1 MVCYDSKCDKANV
14 QKWENKDEFQKKAV
28 TRWDT
33 KFFLKS
39 IYTFTYIHISK
50 VKCFKKKCTVDWPSK
65 KVIVFFVQKTKLK
78 QGVKWY
84 KTMKYSFR
92 YIARKEKNKP
102 RNKKKGKFS
111 VRSN

>member
-1 MVCYDSKCDKANV
+1 M
-14 QKWENKDEFQKKAV
+14 FQKKMYSRLTV
-28 TRWDT
+28 Q
-33 KFFLKS
+33 KS
-39 IYTFTYIHISK
+39 N
-50 VKCFKKKCTVDWPSK
+50 C
-65 KVIVFFVQKTKLK
+65 FFVQKTKLK